1 MFCGICAIVVGVEE
15 AVLAGEVRAD
25 QVVGR
30 PKAANVANTQNTLM
44 SAWCGQ
50 HSWYVVQCTI
60 FTHVVTVHSWPDHVL
75 PTILSQKPTL
85 PITYDIAANMLTAS
99 LLGVRSPCGQNRLLV
114 YDDTHVATMFGNLV
128 PMWPL

>member
-1 MFCGICAIVVGVEE
+1 MSFFRLRVHFYLCFAAFVPLLRVWKRLLVWE
-15 AVLAGEVRAD
+15 
-25 QVVGR
+25 QVARR

-114 YDDTHVATMFGNLV
+114 
-128 PMWPL
+128 